1 MILQK
6 FLTDIL
12 VLKLKKEIWY
22 LRTRMKAH
30 AKEIIVQSYNLVVS
44 DEMLTKWRMKNSD
57 ISMSDEKLRAK
68 LLKERIADLVGH
80 TGAKDSYFIYGRGT
94 VRHAIYV
101 SFSVCLLI
109 SA

>member
-1 MILQK
+1 
-6 FLTDIL
+6 
-12 VLKLKKEIWY
+12 
-22 LRTRMKAH
+22 MKAH

-57 ISMSDEKLRAK
+57 ISMSDEKLRTK
-68 LLKERIADLVGH
+68 LLKDHIVDLIGD
-80 TGAKDSYFIYGRGT
+80 TESKDSFFIYGRGT